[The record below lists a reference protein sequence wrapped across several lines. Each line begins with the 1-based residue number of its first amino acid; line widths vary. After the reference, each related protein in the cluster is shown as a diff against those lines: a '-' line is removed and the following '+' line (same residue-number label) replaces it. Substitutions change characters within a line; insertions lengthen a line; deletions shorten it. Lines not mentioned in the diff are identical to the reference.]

1 MASILISDDEPAI
14 RKLLS
19 VMFTDAGHIVYQA
32 SNGLEAIKVLEEKK
46 VDVLIID
53 IVMPEKGGIE
63 TIMQVRDGHP
73 DLELII
79 ISGRVSIDNDAF
91 QNLVKQ
97 YRVHKVFDKP
107 FMREDIFE
115 CVRLLLEKNL

>member
-19 VMFTDAGHIVYQA
+19 TMFSEAGHIVHQA
-32 SNGLEAIKVLEEKK
+32 SNGIETLKILDSKK

-53 IVMPEKGGIE
+53 VVMPEKGGIE
-63 TIMQVRDGHP
+63 TIMQVRDKYP

-97 YRVHKVFDKP
+97 YRVHRVFDKP
-107 FMREDIFE
+107 FKREAVFS
-115 CVRLLLEKNL
+115 CVRDLLE